1 MPGSQPVHILGN
13 DAGHCVILRT
23 DCRDPT
29 EAGSE
34 PARSARPRTL
44 HRQRITL
51 VRQTMTPHPAGE
63 RVQILLAEDNGADVV
78 LIREALKGL
87 KRGHDL
93 VVVQDGEKA
102 IDLIERI
109 DQQEL
114 APCPSLLLL
123 DLNLP
128 RRSGTE
134 VLQRLR
140 QSPKCGGIPVI
151 VLTSSEAPRDRESAK
166 QLRADCYFRKPSDLT
181 EFMKIRE
188 VVEALLDSLFPK
200 TE

>member
-1 MPGSQPVHILGN
+1 
-13 DAGHCVILRT
+13 
-23 DCRDPT
+23 
-29 EAGSE
+29 
-34 PARSARPRTL
+34 
-44 HRQRITL
+44 
-51 VRQTMTPHPAGE
+51 MTPHPAGE

-93 VVVQDGEKA
+93 VVVPDGEKA
-102 IDLIERI
+102 MDLIERI
-109 DQQEL
+109 DQQGL
-114 APCPSLLLL
+114 APCPSILLL

-140 QSPKCGGIPVI
+140 QSPKCCGIPVVI
-151 VLTSSEAPRDRESAK
+151 LTASEAPRDIESAK
-166 QLRADCYFRKPSDLT
+166 QLRADFYFRKPSDLT

-188 VVEALLDSLFPK
+188 VVEALLGGQTPK
-200 TE
+200 PE

>member
-1 MPGSQPVHILGN
+1 
-13 DAGHCVILRT
+13 
-23 DCRDPT
+23 
-29 EAGSE
+29 
-34 PARSARPRTL
+34 
-44 HRQRITL
+44 
-51 VRQTMTPHPAGE
+51 MTPHPAGE

-93 VVVQDGEKA
+93 VVVPDGEKA
-102 IDLIERI
+102 MDLIERI

-140 QSPKCGGIPVI
+140 QSPKCCGIPVVI
-151 VLTSSEAPRDRESAK
+151 LTSSEAPRDKESAK
-166 QLRADCYFRKPSDLT
+166 QLRADFYFRKPSDLT

-188 VVEALLDSLFPK
+188 VVEALLDSHGPNMNSGLV
-200 TE
+200 